1 MYGQCAA
8 SHLSLSSVSQQ
19 RYLRG
24 VWGRSRK
31 QTGRNAH
38 SIALMGTP
46 QDYELVA
53 KKKMAQVPSHPLL
66 SRSPESPLSCQQIPL
81 NLLAASPPQTTD

>member
-1 MYGQCAA
+1 
-8 SHLSLSSVSQQ
+8 
-19 RYLRG
+19 
-24 VWGRSRK
+24 
-31 QTGRNAH
+31 
-38 SIALMGTP
+38 MGTP

-81 NLLAASPPQTTD
+81 KLLAASPPQTTD